1 MGWSG
6 GTFSRVHNFSADASA
21 GIQAQASRFDAE
33 FNEYKAGL
41 EKCWTLDGQNTPTAN
56 LSMGGYKLSNTG
68 AATSAGDYTK
78 VSQAYK
84 QSIIYLAS
92 TSAASGLFDGLT
104 DGMEITLQK
113 GYFNEFS
120 GTGSTSATNIIISSV
135 TAPILDRNRQ
145 PAANSELPNTSRE
158 KNKRLVYDASAA
170 AWIDLNPH
178 YSDSAENTAMMMT
191 QADTTASNNST
202 NMGSW
207 FQVKDQT
214 AILTFGNDA
223 IAMSASVSC
232 RYINIPYGPLPQWLF
247 RNMNVDRALGTIHL
261 DVGGTVHPIRLYW
274 DKSRGTVVGEKFTH
288 TGFAAG
294 SVVTFKANQTI
305 SFFIG
310 KTDGNY

>member
-92 TSAASGLFDGLT
+92 TSANDGLFNGLT

-135 TAPILDRNRQ
+135 TAPILDRHRQ
-145 PAANSELPNTSRE
+145 PAANSEPFDTGRQR
-158 KNKRLVYDASAA
+158 NKRLVYDASAA
-170 AWIDLNPH
+170 AWIDLHPR
-178 YSDSAENTAMMMT
+178 YSDSPVMTAMMMT

-202 NMGSW
+202 GLNFW
-207 FQVKDQT
+207 FDVQDQT
-214 AILTFGNDA
+214 AILIFNNTGS
-223 IAMSASVSC
+223 AMSASVSC
-232 RYINIPYGPLPQWLF
+232 RYINMPYGPLPQWIF
-247 RNMNVDRALGTIHL
+247 RNMNVDRPLGTIHV
-261 DVGGTVHPIRLYW
+261 DVGGTVHPINLYW
-274 DKSRGTVVGEKFTH
+274 DKSRGAVVGEKITG
-288 TGFAAG
+288 GFAAG
-294 SVVTFKANQTI
+294 NVVTLKANQTI
-305 SFFIG
+305 SFYIG
-310 KTDGNY
+310 KTDGNF

>member
-92 TSAASGLFDGLT
+92 TSANDGLFNGLT

-113 GYFNEFS
+113 GYSNEFS

-145 PAANSELPNTSRE
+145 PAANNVTPATSRE
-158 KNKRLVYDASAA
+158 RNKRLVYDASAA
-170 AWIDLNPH
+170 AWIDLNPR
-178 YSDSAENTAMMMT
+178 YSDSAENTGTMINA
-191 QADTTASNNST
+191 AGTTASNNST
-202 NMGSW
+202 NIGSW
-207 FQVKDQT
+207 FHVEDQT

-223 IAMSASVSC
+223 TAMSASVSC
-232 RYINIPYGPLPQWLF
+232 RYIKIPYGPLPQWLF
-247 RNMNVDRALGTIHL
+247 RNMNVDRGLGTIHV
-261 DVGGTVHPIRLYW
+261 DVGGTVTPIRLYW
-274 DKSRGTVVGEKFTH
+274 DKSGGTILGEKISG
-288 TGFAAG
+288 GFSAG
-294 SVVTFKANQTI
+294 NVVTLKANQTI

>member
-92 TSAASGLFDGLT
+92 TSANDSLFNGLT

-113 GYFNEFS
+113 GYSNEFS

-145 PAANSELPNTSRE
+145 PAANNVTPATSRE
-158 KNKRLVYDASAA
+158 RNKRLVYDASAA
-170 AWIDLNPH
+170 AWIDLNPR
-178 YSDSAENTAMMMT
+178 YSDSPVMTAMMMT

-202 NMGSW
+202 GLNFW
-207 FQVKDQT
+207 FDVQDQT
-214 AILTFGNDA
+214 AILIFNNTGS
-223 IAMSASVSC
+223 AMSASVSC
-232 RYINIPYGPLPQWLF
+232 RYINMPYGPLPQWIF
-247 RNMNVDRALGTIHL
+247 RNMNVDRPLGTIHL
-261 DVGGTVHPIRLYW
+261 DVGGTVHPINLYW
-274 DKSRGTVVGEKFTH
+274 DKSRGAVVGEKI
-288 TGFAAG
+288 TGGFSAG

-305 SFFIG
+305 SFYIG